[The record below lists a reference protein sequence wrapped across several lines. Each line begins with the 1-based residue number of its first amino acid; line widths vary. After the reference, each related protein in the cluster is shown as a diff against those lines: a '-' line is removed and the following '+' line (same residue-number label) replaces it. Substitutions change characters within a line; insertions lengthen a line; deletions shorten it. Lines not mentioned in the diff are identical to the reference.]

1 MLPQAKIEE
10 VEKLLAEGKLS
21 QRKISLL
28 TGVCRSVVSQV
39 ASGER
44 PDYASLFEPDAE
56 SLEPSGEI
64 ERCPTCGARVYMP
77 CRLCHLRSASEEGTL
92 KRYRRRAKQKAS
104 RRLLAA
110 VLRRQ
115 QVEQALAT
123 EAIDSAANRTETNP
137 VNDGQEE
144 KP

>member
-1 MLPQAKIEE
+1 MLPQSKIEE

-28 TGVCRSVVSQV
+28 TGVCRSIVSQV

-44 PDYASLFEPDAE
+44 PDYANLPEPDSE
-56 SLEPSGEI
+56 SLAPSGEI
-64 ERCPTCGARVYMP
+64 ERCPTCGAKVYMP
-77 CRLCHLRSASEEGTL
+77 CRLCRLRSESEEGTL
-92 KRYRRRAKQKAS
+92 KRFRRRAKQKAS

-123 EAIDSAANRTETNP
+123 DAIASAADRSETNP
-137 VNDGQEE
+137 VTDGQNE